1 MPTPVRATTHGTHRS
16 PPRVLLVV
24 RMLIVGALLF
34 WFLLGIRGIV
44 VASEALGYGVV
55 GDLIQACS
63 NPFLGLAIGVF
74 GTAVLQSSSVTTTLI
89 VATVSAPDSPLSVAA
104 AIPMVMGANIGTTVI
119 SLWVALVHVG
129 RSGEFERALAAA
141 GSHHF
146 FNVLSVAVA
155 FPLELST
162 GFIEKSS
169 RYLAAGVA
177 DLGVSSG
184 LPNPVKGLTDGC
196 VLPLQGLLLGWMPSH
211 ATAEAALLVVSGLS
225 VYTSLTL
232 LSRLLRRATQGR
244 VETTL
249 MRSLEGRPLLGVVA
263 GFLVTLMVQASA
275 ITTSVLVSLAASR
288 LVTLQQV
295 FPLVV
300 GANVGTTVTATL
312 AALAVS
318 GAAAGYG
325 FQIAAAHVL
334 FNLMGALVFV
344 THDRT
349 RQLPLRLAASLA
361 SFSSRKKRLAFGY
374 VLVFF
379 YVLPLLLFSVFR

>member
-1 MPTPVRATTHGTHRS
+1 
-16 PPRVLLVV
+16 
-24 RMLIVGALLF
+24 MLIVGAMLF

-44 VASEALGYGVV
+44 VASEALGQGVV
-55 GDLIQACS
+55 GDLIRACS

-74 GTAVLQSSSVTTTLI
+74 GTAVLQSSSVTTALI
-89 VATVSAPDSPLSVAA
+89 VATVSGPDSPLTVAA

-129 RSGEFERALAAA
+129 RSGEFERALSAA

-146 FNVLSVAVA
+146 FNVLSVALL

-169 RYLAAGVA
+169 RYLAAGMA
-177 DLGVSSG
+177 DLGMSSG
-184 LPNPVKGLTDGC
+184 LPNPVKGATDGC
-196 VLPLQGLLLGWMPSH
+196 VLPVQQLLIEWMPSQG
-211 ATAEAALLVVSGLS
+211 AAEAALLVVAGLS
-225 VYTSLTL
+225 VYASLTL
-232 LSRLLRRATQGR
+232 LTRLLRRATQGR
-244 VETTL
+244 VETRL
-249 MRSLEGRPLLGVVA
+249 MRSLEGRPLLAVVA
-263 GFLVTLMVQASA
+263 GSLVTIMVQASA
-275 ITTSVLVSLAASR
+275 ITTSVLVTLAASR

-300 GANVGTTVTATL
+300 GANLGTTVTAMV

-318 GAAAGYG
+318 GESAEYG
-325 FQIAAAHVL
+325 LQIAAVHVL

-344 THDRT
+344 SHERT

-361 SFSSRKKRLAFGY
+361 SFSARKKRLAFGY

-379 YVLPLLLFSVFR
+379 YALPLLLFGVFR